1 MTHTIK
7 AQAKYT
13 DKEIKKLEGYFVQK
27 HHLDTIIDFDCDA
40 YKENGEP
47 LFFF

>member
-7 AQAKYT
+7 AKAKYS
-13 DKEIKKLEGYFVQK
+13 DEEVKKLEGYIVQN
-27 HHLDTIIDFDCDA
+27 HHLDTIIDYDCDA